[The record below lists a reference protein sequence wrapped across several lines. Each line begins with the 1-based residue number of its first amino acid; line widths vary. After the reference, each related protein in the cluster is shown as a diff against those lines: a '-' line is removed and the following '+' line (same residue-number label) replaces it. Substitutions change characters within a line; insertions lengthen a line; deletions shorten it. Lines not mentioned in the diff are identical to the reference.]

1 MAFPSPKGQ
10 GTRARRSASSASL
23 MSWRPRSLI
32 AGPGW
37 TRSGEAGLD
46 GLRPLGGVPDHDQ
59 RPLEYRAF
67 LLDAARVRDQQA
79 GVAG

>member
-1 MAFPSPKGQ
+1 VAFPSPKGQ

-32 AGPGW
+32 AGRAGPV
-37 TRSGEAGLD
+37 GEAGLD